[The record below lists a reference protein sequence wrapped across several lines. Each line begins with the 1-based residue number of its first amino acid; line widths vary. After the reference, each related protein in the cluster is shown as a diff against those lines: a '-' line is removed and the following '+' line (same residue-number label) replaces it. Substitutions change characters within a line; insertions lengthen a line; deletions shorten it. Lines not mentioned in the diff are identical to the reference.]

1 MKRMFVQNSILK
13 GRAGVSISVILSAMA
28 ANAAVVALTSRVQA
42 QESITVNAYSGPWEL
57 AMRKCFF
64 DPFSA
69 ETGVQVVVE
78 TGTASVTYAKLRQ
91 QKGTPGIDV
100 AWLDAGYSEQ
110 AWEEG
115 LTQEVSR
122 AEVPNLGNL
131 SKQAIY
137 ADADGKVYGVGTG
150 YFAYTLV
157 YDPKQVDPA
166 PTSYFDLWDPK
177 YEKRVYSPAPAQ
189 SLFTP
194 VMMHLNKAL
203 GGTDD
208 NFDPVINKFRE
219 LKPSSYYEASGVMN
233 VTIQS
238 GEVVLGIY
246 YPNTASQLL
255 DQGVS
260 IATAIP
266 KEGVVASDIR
276 MHLVAGT
283 SKKELAER
291 FMNFVSQPK
300 PLECIGEEIYLGP
313 PLDNPQLSEKAR
325 QRMPWGA
332 DGKVSDLIMPDWLV
346 VNAKRQQLRD
356 LWNRRVVSQ

>member
-1 MKRMFVQNSILK
+1 MKKMFVQNEIRLHAARARHAALLSAVAGSILM
-13 GRAGVSISVILSAMA
+13 VAMA
-28 ANAAVVALTSRVQA
+28 GGAQA
-42 QESITVNAYSGPWEL
+42 QDSITVNAYSGPWEL

-64 DPFSA
+64 EPFSA
-69 ETGVQVVVE
+69 ETGIQVVVE
-78 TGTASVTYAKLRQ
+78 TGTASVTFAKLRQ
-91 QKGTPGIDV
+91 QKDSPTIDV

-110 AWEEG
+110 AWDEG
-115 LTQEVSR
+115 LTQEVS
-122 AEVPNLGNL
+122 ATEVPNLSNL
-131 SKQAIY
+131 SKQAVY
-137 ADADGKVYGVGTG
+137 ATADGKVYGVGTG

-157 YDPKQVDPA
+157 YDPKKVDPA

-177 YEKRVYSPAPAQ
+177 YEQRVYSPAPAQ

-194 VMMHLNKAL
+194 LMMHLNKML

-208 NFDPVINKFRE
+208 NFEPFIEKFSQ

-238 GEVVLGIY
+238 GEVVMGIY
-246 YPNTASQLL
+246 YPNTAWQLF

-260 IATAIP
+260 ITTGSP

-283 SKKELAER
+283 TKKALAER
-291 FMNFVSQPK
+291 LMNFVSQPK

-313 PLDNPQLSEKAR
+313 PLDNPTLSEKAS

-332 DGKVSDLIMPDWLV
+332 GGKVSDLIMPDWHV